1 MLRIRLRWISAPTLV
16 FAVAACGGGGSSA
29 DEHVDP
35 IDAVFGSRSTAAE
48 DRALGLQQQEAIAD
62 CMREA
67 GWEYTPF
74 DVSAAYGSELD
85 DERQRPDFGTEFGYG
100 VTRRYELYEW
110 PNTDAEGNWVSQDD
124 DDAGAV
130 DPNEAYVQS
139 LSPEDQEAYSTALL
153 GEFATSEA
161 QSYDA
166 EGNPVFDVPPIE
178 DQGCSGK
185 AYVATYGGEHAYDD
199 AAFNDRM
206 FALLDALDHDPGI
219 EEATIAWSDCMYDGD
234 PEYDFDD
241 ELDPEL
247 HVEQRLQETKGLERV
262 ELDGDGRPV
271 TGGADAEPLDY
282 FLTDSDG
289 TNFAYVGQPKRLTE
303 AEIDELQA
311 YELEL
316 WEHDQECRESSQL
329 DELRRRREEEIAST
343 LADEFPQFA
352 NGADESG
359 E

>member
-16 FAVAACGGGGSSA
+16 LAVAACGGGGSSG
-29 DEHVDP
+29 DEPVDP

-48 DRALGLQQQEAIAD
+48 DRALGLQHQEAVAD

-74 DVSAAYGSELD
+74 DVFAAYGSDLD
-85 DERQRPDFGTEFGYG
+85 DDRQSPDFGKEFGYG
-100 VTRRYELYEW
+100 VTRSYELYEW
-110 PNTDAEGNWVSQDD
+110 PNIDAEGNWLSQGN
-124 DDAGAV
+124 DAGEG
-130 DPNEAYVQS
+130 DPNDAYVNS
-139 LSPEDQEAYSTALL
+139 LSPEDQEAYSTALY
-153 GEFATSEA
+153 GELANAEPE
-161 QSYDA
+161 SYDA
-166 EGNPVFDVPPIE
+166 EGNPVFPDPPIE
-178 DQGCSGK
+178 EQGCSGK
-185 AYVATYGGEHAYDD
+185 AYVATYGEDQAYDD
-199 AAFNDRM
+199 DAFTDRM
-206 FALLDALDHDPGI
+206 FELMDALDHDPAI
-219 EEATIAWSDCMYDGD
+219 EEATIVWSDCMYDVD

-271 TGGADAEPLDY
+271 TGGADAESLD
-282 FLTDSDG
+282 FFSTDPDG
-289 TNFAYVGQPKRLTE
+289 KNFAYVGQPKRLTE
-303 AEIDELQA
+303 AEIDGLQA
-311 YELEL
+311 FELEL

-343 LADEFPQFA
+343 LEDEFPQFA
-352 NGADESG
+352 TGADGNG